1 LERREG
7 EPLVLGRVLWLGLA
21 ERERERERGWDGGC
35 SVSLLGLG
43 KRGKVSIYTSGG

>member
-21 ERERERERGWDGGC
+21 ERERERDGGC